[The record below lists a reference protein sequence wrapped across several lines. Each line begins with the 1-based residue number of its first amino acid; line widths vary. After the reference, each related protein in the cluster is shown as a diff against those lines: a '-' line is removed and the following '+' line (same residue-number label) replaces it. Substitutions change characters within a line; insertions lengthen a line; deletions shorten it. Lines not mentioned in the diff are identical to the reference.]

1 MKKSHPIS
9 RLLNRRNNPIDN
21 IIIIENLDILS
32 IGNASKAGILQLNN
46 SQTK

>member
-1 MKKSHPIS
+1 MKKSNPIS

-21 IIIIENLDILS
+21 IIIENLDILS
-32 IGNASKAGILQLNN
+32 IGNASKAGISQLNN